1 MAVHTTTLTI
11 VDNVS
16 EPTVKNA
23 FSNLIAQSTGRIIV
37 LNLTDFFSDLK
48 TDNRTDDTDALAFTA
63 TSSMISGSNDII
75 AIRVNGQN
83 LTLTGASGA
92 SRGLWRQETVTI
104 TAMDAEGGRTT
115 AEFAVTTRGNLL
127 DTTHL
132 APAQGF
138 IVQGDMADDRLGE
151 SVSGAGGLNGDGFDD
166 LIVGAEQ
173 GDDGRNF
180 AGEGDVVYGGAHL
193 GEVVTT
199 DQTLAGMAVVA
210 ASDPND
216 EAAVEAAARM
226 AFLHGGAGDDTL
238 EAHTDTEVLYGG
250 AGDDVL
256 ELVDTSF
263 RRVDGGAGVDTLVL
277 GMAVTL
283 NFTEASD
290 RGRVRGIETLSLSDA
305 TAMVT
310 LDLFS
315 VYALVEARD
324 NGGTLT
330 DAGEA
335 FLRLEGS
342 SGMVVLSDRSSW
354 TEEADAEGTADLWV
368 QGSAK
373 LLIDD
378 GLLAG

>member
-23 FSNLIAQSTGRIIV
+23 FSNLIAQSTGRTIV

-104 TAMDAEGGRTT
+104 TATDAEGGRTT
-115 AEFAVTTRGNLL
+115 AEFAVTAQKFLIL
-127 DTTHL
+127 DTSTL

-138 IVQGDMADDRLGE
+138 IVQGDMADDLLGQ
-151 SVSGAGGLNGDGFDD
+151 SVSGAGDVNGDGFDD
-166 LIVGAEQ
+166 LIAGAYR
-173 GDDGRNF
+173 GDDGAGTGMTD
-180 AGEGDVVYGGAHL
+180 AGEAYVVFGGTHL
-193 GEVVTT
+193 GEVVSH
-199 DQTLAGMAVVA
+199 DQTLTGGAVPELA
-210 ASDPND
+210 EDATA
-216 EAAVEAAARM
+216 EAIEATERAP
-226 AFLHGGAGDDTL
+226 FLLGGAGDDRL
-238 EAHTDTEVLYGG
+238 EAHADTEVLYGG

-310 LDLFS
+310 LDLLS

-342 SGMVVLSDRSSW
+342 SAWWFYRIRRPGRSRRTPRAQPIYGRRVRRSF
-354 TEEADAEGTADLWV
+354 
-368 QGSAK
+368 
-373 LLIDD
+373 
-378 GLLAG
+378 